1 MGDRVLVIGGS
12 RGTGLLT
19 AHLLLERGH
28 RVRVLARDPAEAAPR
43 LNPTIELIA
52 GDITKPDT
60 LGPAVQDANAIVF
73 TAGVHSGRIA
83 RESLVRA
90 TDYQGVLN
98 TLAAARDKEFAG
110 RFLYMNS
117 IGVTTQ
123 SPAARLLNFLKR
135 NTLIWRRRVEEKISS
150 QRPGLHDHSCG
161 LPHGSPKRPTG
172 GASESGGLASG
183 TPPSHRPRRCR
194 GGIRGGHAAPP
205 CIAGYVRDRVGKRPS
220 RRRLGCAIEPLAA
233 RCISTLQGSMG
244 APLSNPRG

>member
-1 MGDRVLVIGGS
+1 MGDRVLVIGGT

-19 AHLLLERGH
+19 AHLLLECGH

-43 LNPTIELIA
+43 LHPTIELIA

-60 LGPAVQDANAIVF
+60 LGFAVQGANAIVF

-135 NTLIWRRRVEEKISS
+135 NTLIWRRRVEEKI
-150 QRPGLHDHSCG
+150 R
-161 LPHGSPKRPTG
+161 
-172 GASESGGLASG
+172 ASG
-183 TPPSHRPRRCR
+183 LDYTI
-194 GGIRGGHAAPP
+194 IRVGFLTAAPSGQR
-205 CIAGYVRDRVGKRPS
+205 AVQVSQGA
-220 RRRLGCAIEPLAA
+220 LPLALRHRIA
-233 RCISTLQGSMG
+233 RADVAEAFVAAMQHPRASRATFEIVWGKSQAGEDWGTRLSRLQPD
-244 APLSNPRG
+244 A